1 MTKPSFKETFIQVS
15 RRSLDKKRQQEGIYI
30 ISVAPLLT
38 GLMVLA
44 ALLYVWTKGWG
55 TLVVLS
61 CALILLW
68 GRWLL
73 QRQASKD
80 FTDMYTS
87 RDGYLKTKDPQYLNF
102 IDLRAQQMLRDNKAL
117 TASARAEIEG
127 LKQWAAQQ
135 R

>member
-61 CALILLW
+61 CVLILLW

-80 FTDMYTS
+80 FADMYTS